1 MTLRVLMDPIGSYL
15 ALARSA
21 TVAEF
26 VSRSNAAFLLK
37 RPHVKLLQL
46 PAPSTITFE
55 TRLTTIDVDPY
66 ATEWRLAPV
75 KKRDGN
81 PFPDR
86 ISIGRAPNCDIVIRL
101 PSISKVHAH
110 IVIHDG
116 QYSLVDNGAAN
127 STFINRGRLKD
138 KVAVPMRFGD
148 KIALGSIEFEFVDAK
163 NLYQILRNEAAA
175 TK

>member
-1 MTLRVLMDPIGSYL
+1 MDPIGSYL

-26 VSRSNAAFLLK
+26 VSRCDTAFLVK
-37 RPHVKLLQL
+37 RPRARLLQL
-46 PAPSTITFE
+46 PEPSTITFE
-55 TRLTTIDVDPY
+55 TRLTTIDVDPF
-66 ATEWRLAPV
+66 ADEWQVAPI

-110 IVIHDG
+110 IVIADG
-116 QYSLVDNGAAN
+116 LYSLVDNGAAN
-127 STFINRGRLKD
+127 STFINRIKLAN
-138 KVAVPMRFGD
+138 KVAVSVRFGD
-148 KIALGSIEFEFVDAK
+148 KIALGPVEFEFVDAK
-163 NLYQILRNEAAA
+163 SLHHILRTEVTA